1 MATTGTQTTHT
12 VSATIKAFQ
21 DKVKA
26 QVEEAKTK
34 LAQAEAKAKN
44 KKAQADITTAAKL
57 NAAKVDIDRRL
68 QDLKTTNAV
77 HVARAKAYIATDV
90 AQFKT
95 AVDDLA
101 AKVSKS

>member
-1 MATTGTQTTHT
+1 MATTGTQTTQT

-26 QVEEAKTK
+26 QVEEAKTT

-44 KKAQADITTAAKL
+44 KKAQADITAAAKL

-68 QDLKTTNAV
+68 QDLKATNAV

-90 AQFKT
+90 AHFKT